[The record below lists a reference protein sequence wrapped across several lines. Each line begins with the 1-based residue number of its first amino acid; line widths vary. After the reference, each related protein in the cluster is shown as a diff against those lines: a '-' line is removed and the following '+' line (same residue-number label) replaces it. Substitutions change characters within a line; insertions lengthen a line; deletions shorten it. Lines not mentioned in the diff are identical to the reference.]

1 MRKSDAYKDR
11 IRELLRGLP
20 DDDWLSGGQIARAV
34 AMTDR
39 DHNSI
44 AGIISVMR
52 HSGELLREGLPPRG
66 CRYRLN
72 PNYVP
77 EDRDPNIGPASAYE
91 GPAVGD
97 ANLCPS
103 VGTPIEA
110 FRLPEAA

>member
-1 MRKSDAYKDR
+1 MTPRERNSVGSA
-11 IRELLRGLP
+11 IRL
-20 DDDWLSGGQIARAV
+20 
-34 AMTDR
+34 MK
-39 DHNSI
+39 
-44 AGIISVMR
+44 M
-52 HSGELLREGLPPRG
+52 SGELLREGSPPRG

-72 PNYVP
+72 PAYVP
-77 EDRDPNIGPASAYE
+77 DERDPHVGPATAYE